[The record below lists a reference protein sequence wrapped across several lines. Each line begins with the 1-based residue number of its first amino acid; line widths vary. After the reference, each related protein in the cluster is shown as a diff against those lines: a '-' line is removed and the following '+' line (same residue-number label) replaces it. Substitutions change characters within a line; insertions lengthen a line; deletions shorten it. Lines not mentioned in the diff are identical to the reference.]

1 MIANPHNSAHN
12 SCKDES
18 LLLWF
23 FVPYELLYH
32 LLYPIAMK
40 LWWVICTS
48 GKDFR
53 WYLRVVVG
61 GWSMGKCDWWGVFLI
76 SEPFMTYFKGGTFCM
91 LFRKIT
97 ATNIYIYKFGTKR
110 FIPGRWEPFL
120 GFVVWTVRSISTVI
134 NDSKLY

>member
-23 FVPYELLYH
+23 FVPYELPYH
-32 LLYPIAMK
+32 LVYPIAMK

-53 WYLRVVVG
+53 WYLRGVVG
-61 GWSMGKCDWWGVFLI
+61 GWSMGKGDWWGVFLI
-76 SEPFMTYFKGGTFCM
+76 LEPFMIYFKGGTFCM

-97 ATNIYIYKFGTKR
+97 PTNIYIQIWYKTIYSREMK
-110 FIPGRWEPFL
+110 PFL
-120 GFVVWTVRSISTVI
+120 GFVDWTVRSISTVI